1 MSRTVTHD
9 VAEFEQDEL
18 DLMASNGVTADE
30 VREFIRT
37 SSPQAVNTA
46 ISGILAIR
54 SGQGQE
60 RNEPFS
66 PQGAPTG
73 GSEETNGVK
82 SMPVEE
88 FNTLSEED
96 RAKFQA

>member
-1 MSRTVTHD
+1 
-9 VAEFEQDEL
+9 
-18 DLMASNGVTADE
+18 MASNGVTANE